1 MLLSILYNKF
11 FNNKQKTENNKQQ
24 NNEQQN
30 NIPELRAS
38 ISIGI
43 DKNQQYFFDIKWDY
57 EDFDKSANDLAN
69 IIVGI
74 KYNLFMSHIR
84 NLIIN
89 YDVSTKPYDEIILT
103 KSIDLIEERS
113 AILENLISNSEDP
126 IVNPSNVF
134 RSNVDDR
141 RN

>member
-1 MLLSILYNKF
+1 MLLSTLYNKF
-11 FNNKQKTENNKQQ
+11 FNNKKNIEPEEKH
-24 NNEQQN
+24 EQD

-89 YDVSTKPYDEIILT
+89 YDVSKKPYDEIILT
-103 KSIDLIEERS
+103 RSIDLIEERS
-113 AILENLISNSEDP
+113 TILENLISNSDDP
-126 IVNPSNVF
+126 IINPSNVF
-134 RSNVDDR
+134 RSNVDER